1 MNIVSTYKVKIKV
14 ASIVFDETVR
24 LYRKA
29 VEFFIDVINH
39 RWESDFSLCRN
50 QNDAIRLAERLCH
63 STAKRPSVEF
73 DFSQIFYKFPSYL
86 RRSAIAQAYGTV
98 SSYRS
103 RLGLWKANP
112 QGLVASPRP
121 LFASLRR
128 HRPSQNL
135 PAPYSSPPGQ
145 ARHRAEPR
153 PPSGG

>member
-1 MNIVSTYKVKIKV
+1 MKILSTYKVKIKV

-50 QNDAIRLAERLCH
+50 QNEAVRLAERLCH
-63 STAKRPSVEF
+63 STAKRPVVVF
-73 DFSQIFYKFPSYL
+73 DFGKNFYKFPTYL
-86 RRSAIAQAYGTV
+86 RRAAIAQAYGAV

-112 QGLVASPRP
+112 QGKEPGKPKAGHIFPALYRDNMY
-121 LFASLRR
+121 RR
-128 HRPSQNL
+128 TGRET
-135 PAPYSSPPGQ
+135 A
-145 ARHRAEPR
+145 
-153 PPSGG
+153 